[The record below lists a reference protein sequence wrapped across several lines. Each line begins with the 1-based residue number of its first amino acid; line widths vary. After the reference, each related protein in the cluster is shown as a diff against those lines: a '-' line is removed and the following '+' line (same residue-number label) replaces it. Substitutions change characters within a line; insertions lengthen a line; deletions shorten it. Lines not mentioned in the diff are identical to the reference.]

1 MRFENILRSPEPLIN
16 YLRIEKTINISPCY
30 DIVLSCVVNELYDSN
45 IIIITEDRR
54 TVENLKRSLKD
65 SLTNPEFGLYPYEID
80 FVEKGVI
87 QSKIKFLKE
96 FYSPGRKVV
105 ISSLK
110 GLFDPVLNKERLT
123 EIAIKKNAVLPIKK
137 LAETLATFGYRREK
151 EILDRGDFSI
161 KGSIVDIYSFSYDSP
176 IRVFYGFE
184 DEIEEVK
191 FFNIQDFRTFES
203 IDEITIH
210 PNSFYLFNEEEFK
223 QFEEKILE
231 KTEQSKNE
239 YLKDTILEDLK
250 EIKSRGNFGTNY
262 YFKYIKK
269 GVLFDFPTIMD
280 ETQDFVKIFVDPI
293 NIPGFIEETEEIFK
307 SALQTNEIL
316 PENVKKVS
324 QAVEKYKRGK
334 IINLRGVQSENTIDL
349 GLSQIPENFT
359 FLTSIKDF
367 VLSTLSE
374 KSVIFATTQRDRV
387 KEILDLYEITYSE
400 RLTNNKGVF
409 VLEGFYSQGVE
420 SDRVIVLTDRELFIH
435 FEPVKGK
442 PKIISSKAITTP
454 EELENGDL
462 VVHNDFG
469 IGIFRGLVKLDNNGT
484 KEYIQIEYRDGEKLY
499 VPLERIGFVEKYIGD
514 RRLISLNRLS
524 GNDWKNTKEKAKD
537 SAKLLARK
545 LLLIEAERRIKGGFS
560 FRPFQREE
568 KILALSFPYELTE
581 DQVKALDEVLED
593 MENPKPMDRLIC
605 GDVGYGKTEIAVR
618 ASLRAVLNGKQVAIL
633 VPTTILAL
641 QHERTFR
648 ERLRFFPAEIAA
660 LSRLTERRLEE
671 EIVTKLKNGN
681 LDIVIGTHRILSKDV
696 RFKDLGLLIVDE
708 EQKFGVKDKERIKE
722 LRANL
727 DVLTLTATPIP
738 RTLHS
743 ALLSLKPVSLISTPP
758 PGRIPVR
765 TFAFPYNQ
773 EIMKNAI
780 ENELKRGGQIFVVHN
795 RIEDISSFA
804 NKVQIL
810 VPGAKI
816 GVAHGKMKKDEIEE
830 IMYLFYE
837 GKIDILVS
845 TTIIENGLDIPTVNT
860 LIVNGAENF
869 GLSQMYQLRG
879 RIGRSHIN
887 AFAYFFY
894 SDKTSLR
901 AIAEERLETIK
912 EFSGEGAGIK
922 IAMKDL
928 EIRGAG
934 NLLGREQHGHL
945 ISVGYNMYVSLLE
958 EATAELKGEKETETR
973 EVRVALNEN
982 YYIPEEYIEL
992 NSERIA
998 YYRRI
1003 TTARRFEDLEKIREE
1018 LIDRFGESPREVE
1031 NLIAVGIIMRLSKD
1045 LGIKEIFQEGKRVFF
1060 TIDSKNSITI
1070 NGIEKVLKE
1079 METSRFGKDYISF
1092 EVKASPLWEVQKVLN
1107 LLSEGTYAE
1116 MDN

>member
-1 MRFENILRSPEPLIN
+1 MRFENILRNPEALIN
-16 YLRIEKTINISPCY
+16 YLRIEKTINISPGY
-30 DIVLSCVVNELYDSN
+30 DIVLSCVVNELCDSN
-45 IIIITEDRR
+45 IIVITEDRR

-65 SLTNPEFGLYPYEID
+65 SLVNPEFGLYPYEID

-96 FYSPGRKVV
+96 FYGPVRKVV
-105 ISSLK
+105 ISTLK
-110 GLFDPVLNKERLT
+110 GLFDPILSKERLT
-123 EIAIKKNAVLPIKK
+123 EITIKKNATLPIKK

-151 EILDRGDFSI
+151 EILDRGDFSV
-161 KGSIVDIYSFSYDSP
+161 KGSVVDIYSFSYDSP

-191 FFNIQDFRTFES
+191 FFSIQDFRTFES

-210 PNSFYLFNEEEFK
+210 PNSFYLFNEDELK
-223 QFEEKILE
+223 QFEEKIFE

-269 GVLFDFPTIMD
+269 GMLFDFPTIMD

-307 SALQTNEIL
+307 SAVQTNEIL
-316 PENVKKVS
+316 PENIKKVS

-374 KSVIFATTQRDRV
+374 KSVIFVTTQRDRV
-387 KEILDLYEITYSE
+387 KEILDLYEIAYSE

-409 VLEGFYSQGVE
+409 VLEGFYSRGVE
-420 SDRVIVLTDRELFIH
+420 SDRAIVLTDRELFIH
-435 FEPVKGK
+435 YEPVKGK

-462 VVHNDFG
+462 VVHSDFG
-469 IGIFRGLVKLDNNGT
+469 IGIFRGLVKLDDNGT

-524 GNDWKNTKEKAKD
+524 GNEWKNTKEKAKD

-560 FRPFQREE
+560 FKPFPREE

-660 LSRLTERRLEE
+660 LSRLTESRLEE
-671 EIVTKLKNGN
+671 EIVTKLNNGN

-722 LRANL
+722 LKANL

-765 TFAFPYNQ
+765 TFAFPYNL

-795 RIEDISSFA
+795 RIEDIISFA

-810 VPGAKI
+810 VPNAKI

-830 IMYLFYE
+830 TMYLFYE

-887 AFAYFFY
+887 AFAYFLY

-1003 TTARRFEDLEKIREE
+1003 TTARRFEELEKIREE

-1031 NLIAVGIIMRLSKD
+1031 NLITVGIIMRLSKD
-1045 LGIKEIFQEGKRVFF
+1045 IGIKEIFQEGKRVFF

-1092 EVKASPLWEVQKVLN
+1092 EVKASPLREVQKVLN